1 MIHKAIATACA
12 LAVAA
17 SGLVFGSLSAAADT
31 GAVRVFE
38 INSPSLAADWQNI
51 WKVDAPGNGY
61 VYLFGNKNNGDD
73 GYAVVTE
80 SGEKVREGVVDGLN
94 DVTGMAVT
102 SDGIMYICHET
113 SSVMRVDA
121 SGAVAPVAVTGTR
134 TDECRRGKDGAV
146 WFTIK
151 QNSNVDALAR
161 ITGSGSLAVKDLT
174 NQRSNAAND
183 LHVTRIATGTTGS
196 AVTILVE
203 EQEPVGNFP
212 KVEKTLVGQ
221 ATYSESGA
229 IETRDMTTWNTNDR
243 FTAIGVSGDTTYAAE
258 RSILYRLSTPPDPTR
273 VLSTHYFGEL
283 ESGADG
289 TMWAVCFCSGPIVW
303 HYNADGQLLGD
314 YRIPTGSVPDDIAV
328 DASGDVWLALDEGG
342 FARMSG
348 GATPKVQE
356 QPSTSNAQGST
367 AGTEITASPGTWTNN
382 PSTYTYQWQECSKA
396 DGSDCTDIPG
406 ATSEK
411 YTPTD
416 AQAGKYV
423 RVLVTATNISGVS
436 QQAATTPVQVAQR
449 STPPTATPP
458 TATPPAAGG
467 STVATGSTAAIGNS
481 QTMEL
486 DVPKKTRQNKRK
498 LYEVFFTTTDVPGT
512 VTFTFKRKRR
522 MKTVTVPI
530 EDGIAEYRWKTP
542 KKWPRGKTRV
552 TATYVPSAGSPYATA
567 AVTDRVKVRKRKR

>member
-1 MIHKAIATACA
+1 MIRKAIATACA
-12 LAVAA
+12 LGVAA
-17 SGLVFGSLSAAADT
+17 SGLLFGSFSAAADT
-31 GAVRVFE
+31 GAVRAFE
-38 INSPSLAADWQNI
+38 INSPSLAADWRNI
-51 WKVDAPGNGY
+51 WQVDAPGNGY
-61 VYLFGNKNNGDD
+61 VYVFGNKNNGDK

-80 SGEKVREGVVDGLN
+80 SGEKVREGVIDGLG

-102 SDGIMYICHET
+102 NDGIMYICHET

-121 SGAVAPVAVTGTR
+121 SGGVAPVAVTGTR
-134 TDECRRGKDGAV
+134 TDECRRGEDGAV
-146 WFTIK
+146 WFTID
-151 QNSNVDALAR
+151 QNSNVDVLAR

-174 NQRSNAAND
+174 SQRSNVANS
-183 LHVTRIATGTTGS
+183 LEIKRIATGTTGS
-196 AVTILVE
+196 AVTILLEERELLQGFSLVE
-203 EQEPVGNFP
+203 R
-212 KVEKTLVGQ
+212 TLVGQ
-221 ATYSESGA
+221 AILGRSGA
-229 IETRDMTTWNTNDR
+229 IETQGMTSWNANNP
-243 FTAIGVSGDTTYAAE
+243 FTGIGVSGGTTYAFE
-258 RSILYRLSTPPDPTR
+258 SNTLYRLSTPPDPTS
-273 VLSTHYFGEL
+273 VLSAHLFGEL

-289 TMWAVCFCSGPIVW
+289 TMWAICQCSGPFVW
-303 HYNADGQLLGD
+303 HYNADGQLLGE
-314 YRIPTGSVPDDIAV
+314 YRIPTGIAPLDVAV
-328 DASGDVWLALDEGG
+328 DASGDVWLALGTGG

-356 QPSTSNAQGST
+356 QPSASNAQGST

-382 PSTYTYQWQECSKA
+382 PSTYAYQWQECSKA

-416 AQAGKYV
+416 AQSGKYV
-423 RVLVTATNISGVS
+423 RVVVTATNISGVS

-449 STPPTATPP
+449 TSPP

-486 DVPKKTRQNKRK
+486 DVPKKTRRNKRK

-530 EDGIAEYRWKTP
+530 EDGIADYRWKTP

>member
-1 MIHKAIATACA
+1 MIRKAIATACCIGMA
-12 LAVAA
+12 ATGVVA
-17 SGLVFGSLSAAADT
+17 GSTAATADT
-31 GAVRVFE
+31 GGVRSFP
-38 INSPSLAADWQNI
+38 INTLGAGWESVRY
-51 WKVDAPGNGY
+51 VDAPGNGY
-61 VYLFGNKNNGDD
+61 VYVHGQRNGNDA
-73 GYAVVTE
+73 YAVVAE
-80 SGEKVREGVVDGLN
+80 SGDLVRQAQLTDAG
-94 DVTGMAVT
+94 DVTGMAAT
-102 SDGIMYICHET
+102 TDGIMYVCHEKAN
-113 SSVMRVDA
+113 VIRVDSA
-121 SGAVAPVAVTGTR
+121 GAQTTVAVPTTA
-134 TDECRRGKDGAV
+134 TWDCRRGTDGAV
-146 WFTIK
+146 WFAFS
-151 QNSNVDALAR
+151 QNSRAQGLGRV
-161 ITGSGSLAVKDLT
+161 TSSGSLATLDLSS
-174 NQRSNAAND
+174 QRSDATNSLNID
-183 LHVTRIATGTTGS
+183 NLVPGGATGTVLFLMS
-196 AVTILVE
+196 ENARVA
-203 EQEPVGNFP
+203 PFDR
-212 KVEKTLVGQ
+212 EKTLLGVARYSDANGITLPNVTEWRLGPGIP
-221 ATYSESGA
+221 APFTTLAVAGSNTYSSGFNQLERLA
-229 IETRDMTTWNTNDR
+229 SPP
-243 FTAIGVSGDTTYAAE
+243 TATAVPVTHNIGG
-258 RSILYRLSTPPDPTR
+258 
-273 VLSTHYFGEL
+273 L

-289 TMWAVCFCSGPIVW
+289 TLWASLSTAPVLW
-303 HYNADGQLLGD
+303 HYNSDGQLIDSYG
-314 YRIPTGSVPDDIAV
+314 IPTGIPPRRMRIDPA
-328 DASGDVWLALDEGG
+328 GDLWLVLGQSG

-348 GATPKVQE
+348 GATPSVQE

-423 RVLVTATNISGVS
+423 RVVVTATNISGVS

-449 STPPTATPP
+449 TTPPTPTPP
-458 TATPPAAGG
+458 TPNPPAAGG

-486 DVPKKTRQNKRK
+486 DVPKKTRRNKRK

-552 TATYVPSAGSPYATA
+552 TATYIPSAGSPYATA

>member
-1 MIHKAIATACA
+1 MIRKAIATACCIGMA
-12 LAVAA
+12 ATGVVA
-17 SGLVFGSLSAAADT
+17 SSTAATADT
-31 GAVRVFE
+31 GAVRSFP
-38 INSPSLAADWQNI
+38 INTLGAGWESVTY
-51 WKVDAPGNGY
+51 VDAPGNGY
-61 VYLFGNKNNGDD
+61 VYVHGQRNGNDA
-73 GYAVVTE
+73 YAVVAE
-80 SGEKVREGVVDGLN
+80 SGDLVRQAQLTDAG
-94 DVTGMAVT
+94 DVTGMAAT
-102 SDGIMYICHET
+102 TDGIMYVCNEKANVI
-113 SSVMRVDA
+113 RVDSA
-121 SGAVAPVAVTGTR
+121 GVQTTVAVPTTS
-134 TDECRRGKDGAV
+134 TWDCRRGTDGAV
-146 WFTIK
+146 WFGFS
-151 QNSNVDALAR
+151 QNSRAYGLGRV
-161 ITGSGSLAVKDLT
+161 TSSGSLVTLDLSS
-174 NQRSNAAND
+174 QRSDATNSLTID
-183 LHVTRIATGTTGS
+183 TLVPGGATGTVS
-196 AVTILVE
+196 FLMSENARVA
-203 EQEPVGNFP
+203 PFDR
-212 KVEKTLVGQ
+212 EKTLLGVARYSDANGITLPNVTEWRLGPGVP
-221 ATYSESGA
+221 APFTTLAVAGSNTYSSGFNQLERLA
-229 IETRDMTTWNTNDR
+229 SPPSA
-243 FTAIGVSGDTTYAAE
+243 TAVPVTHNIGG
-258 RSILYRLSTPPDPTR
+258 
-273 VLSTHYFGEL
+273 L

-289 TMWAVCFCSGPIVW
+289 TLWASLSTAPVLW
-303 HYNADGQLLGD
+303 HYNSDGQLIDSYG
-314 YRIPTGSVPDDIAV
+314 IPTGIPPRRMRIDPA
-328 DASGDVWLALDEGG
+328 GDLWLVLGQSG

-348 GATPKVQE
+348 GATPSVQE
-356 QPSTSNAQGST
+356 EPSASNAQGST

-423 RVLVTATNISGVS
+423 RVVVTATNISGVS

-449 STPPTATPP
+449 TSPPTATPP

-486 DVPKKTRQNKRK
+486 DVPKKTRRNKRK

-522 MKTVTVPI
+522 MTTVTVPI

-552 TATYVPSAGSPYATA
+552 TATYVPSAGSPYSTA

>member
-1 MIHKAIATACA
+1 WESVTY
-12 LAVAA
+12 
-17 SGLVFGSLSAAADT
+17 
-31 GAVRVFE
+31 
-38 INSPSLAADWQNI
+38 
-51 WKVDAPGNGY
+51 VDAPGNGY
-61 VYLFGNKNNGDD
+61 VYVHGQRNGNDA
-73 GYAVVTE
+73 YAVVAE
-80 SGEKVREGVVDGLN
+80 SGDLIRQAQLTDAG
-94 DVTGMAVT
+94 DVTGMAAT
-102 SDGIMYICHET
+102 TDGIMYVCHEKAN
-113 SSVMRVDA
+113 VIRVDSA
-121 SGAVAPVAVTGTR
+121 GVQTTVAVPTTS
-134 TDECRRGKDGAV
+134 TWDCRRGTDGAV
-146 WFTIK
+146 WFGFS
-151 QNSNVDALAR
+151 QNSRAYGLGRV
-161 ITGSGSLAVKDLT
+161 TSSGSLATLDLAS
-174 NQRSNAAND
+174 QRSDATNSLTIGD
-183 LHVTRIATGTTGS
+183 LVPGGATGTVS
-196 AVTILVE
+196 FLMSENARVA
-203 EQEPVGNFP
+203 PFDR
-212 KVEKTLVGQ
+212 EKTLLGVARYSDANGITLPNVTEWRLGPG
-221 ATYSESGA
+221 APAPFTTLAVAGSNTYSSGFNQLERLA
-229 IETRDMTTWNTNDR
+229 SPPSA
-243 FTAIGVSGDTTYAAE
+243 TAVPVTHNIGG
-258 RSILYRLSTPPDPTR
+258 
-273 VLSTHYFGEL
+273 L

-289 TMWAVCFCSGPIVW
+289 TLWASLSTAPVLW
-303 HYNADGQLLGD
+303 HYNSDGQLIDSYG
-314 YRIPTGSVPDDIAV
+314 IPTGIPPRRMRIDPA
-328 DASGDVWLALDEGG
+328 GDLWLVLGQSG

-348 GATPKVQE
+348 GATPSVQE

-423 RVLVTATNISGVS
+423 RVVVTATNISGVS

-449 STPPTATPP
+449 TTPPTPTPP
-458 TATPPAAGG
+458 TPNPPAAGG

-486 DVPKKTRQNKRK
+486 DVPKKTRRNKRK

-530 EDGIAEYRWKTP
+530 EDGIADYRWKTP

-552 TATYVPSAGSPYATA
+552 TATYIPSAGSPYATA